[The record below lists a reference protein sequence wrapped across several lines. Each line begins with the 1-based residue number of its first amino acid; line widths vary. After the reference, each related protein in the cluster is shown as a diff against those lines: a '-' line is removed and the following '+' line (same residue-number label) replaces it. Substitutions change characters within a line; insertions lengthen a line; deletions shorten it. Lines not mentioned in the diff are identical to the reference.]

1 MNRVFLIGC
10 MLGLTNVAWA
20 QGLTVQQ
27 PVVSTFSVGTSVS
40 VPDRGSALLGGV
52 GSARSSRSTTGPF
65 RSGSSLGLERQAG
78 SVSTSVYIHDLRA
91 MDESILA
98 TGSADDAT
106 DLGPATRARSVRYG
120 VGRAGGQARLPAE
133 TIIDHTAEA
142 ARFERLAQAAE
153 AKGKPGVALLHWR
166 IAAKYGSTLGQTR
179 VQAAAVAR

>member
-1 MNRVFLIGC
+1 MNRLLVFGC
-10 MLGLTNVAWA
+10 LLGLTNGAWA

-40 VPDRGSALLGGV
+40 VPDRGSAFLGGV
-52 GSARSSRSTTGPF
+52 GSARSSRTTTGPL
-65 RSGSSLGLERQAG
+65 RNGSSIGLERQAS

-91 MDESILA
+91 MDEALLA
-98 TGSADDAT
+98 TGSADDPT
-106 DLGPATRARSVRYG
+106 DLGPAARALSARHG
-120 VGRAGGQARLPAE
+120 VGRLSGQARLPAQ

-166 IAAKYGSTLGQTR
+166 MAAKYGSTLGQTR
-179 VQAAAVAR
+179 MNETASTR